1 MENRRA
7 IRFIFFVEKTKKDA
21 SPIPYAKKKALNY
34 TKKRKNH
41 PE

>member
-21 SPIPYAKKKALNY
+21 SPIPYAKQLLFKIY
-34 TKKRKNH
+34 S
-41 PE
+41 